1 MGLPLGQTHVSLT
14 DMSTSNTTS
23 IRHHYKAMTRNR
35 ILDAALDLMAQGDA
49 ALTIASVAQQAGI
62 TDRTVYRH
70 FATRE
75 ALLEAVWPRMQARV
89 ASKGFPRTAQALIQT
104 PRELFPRF
112 DENQNLVRA
121 SVYSESGREVR
132 LKSNTERQ
140 AAMLACVEEALPGLS
155 GAAKRRRAAILQ
167 LIDSA
172 YAWAVMKDF
181 WDLDGVEAGEAAA
194 EAIAILL
201 GHAPPADEPPAAAEE
216 PEATAAT
223 AAP

>member
-1 MGLPLGQTHVSLT
+1 MSSL
-14 DMSTSNTTS
+14 DKTS
-23 IRHHYKAMTRNR
+23 IRDHYKAMTRDR
-35 ILDAALDLMAQGDA
+35 ILDAALDLMAEGDA

-89 ASKGFPRTAQALIQT
+89 ASKGFPQTAQDLIQT
-104 PRELFPRF
+104 PLDLFPNF
-112 DENQNLVRA
+112 DAHQNLVRT

-132 LKSNTERQ
+132 LKSNAERQ
-140 AAMLACVEEALPGLS
+140 AAMLACVEDALPHLS
-155 GAAKRRRAAILQ
+155 ATAKRRRAAIVQ

-181 WDLDGVEAGEAAA
+181 WGFDGVEAGEAAA
-194 EAIAILL
+194 EAIALLL
-201 GHAPPADEPPAAAEE
+201 GRTPPDAEARQTPEPCEE
-216 PEATAAT
+216 ETPS
-223 AAP
+223 